1 MEKKE
6 KHLEFIQS
14 NITRM
19 NQCSFQ
25 MKGWAI
31 TIVAA
36 LLAIFAA
43 TFNENC
49 KGNEVYLFVA
59 IVPTALFWILDAY
72 YLSIERKFVAMYN
85 DIILNESETIKDY
98 EMPIK
103 KYTGW
108 KYCVFKSMFSRS
120 EWLLYL
126 GIIVGLVVAGI
137 IL

>member
-59 IVPTALFWILDAY
+59 IAPTALFWILDAY

-108 KYCVFKSMFSRS
+108 KYCAFKSMFSLS

-126 GIIVGLVVAGI
+126 GIIVGLVIAGI